1 MQRLTSHKMSHRPRA
16 DGVPT
21 GARRQIAPLLS
32 TALAMAFMSCLAF
45 PAVGDDAGVGSGDDG
60 WYEGTYVWA
69 DQKGS
74 SSKDTGRGKERES
87 HNSITERPEDIP
99 MYLCDGERAVG
110 SPLDCPS
117 YVPPPDLDQTTA
129 RQLARHLV
137 VRLQLPK
144 PTPQF
149 GPDPSDNEWNMIAVG
164 YPLWLWTDGPT
175 TVTATESAYGY
186 TFTLRAHYRSTTFE
200 LGDGTTT
207 RCTDT
212 TRYRRTT
219 KPGTASPTCGH
230 TYLEAARDGTYTVS
244 ATTHWDVDW
253 SVAGFSGT
261 LPGTHSASREL
272 RVGELQAIVVG

>member
-1 MQRLTSHKMSHRPRA
+1 MRIRA
-16 DGVPT
+16 LVAT
-21 GARRQIAPLLS
+21 FAVALVTLASAYSIAW
-32 TALAMAFMSCLAF
+32 A
-45 PAVGDDAGVGSGDDG
+45 DDTVEDKGGGLF
-60 WYEGTYVWA
+60 EGTRVVGE
-69 DQKGS
+69 DRGHSGKPKDEDE
-74 SSKDTGRGKERES
+74 SKQTS

-110 SPLDCPS
+110 SPFDCPS
-117 YVPPPDLDQTTA
+117 YVPSPDLDQTTA

-137 VRLQLPK
+137 VRLQLPE

-164 YPLWLWTDGPT
+164 YPLWLWTEGPT

-200 LGDGTTT
+200 LGDGTAT

-230 TYLEAARDGTYTVS
+230 TYLEAPRDGTYTVS

>member
-1 MQRLTSHKMSHRPRA
+1 MSGRWRLIAANLVALVALLIP
-16 DGVPT
+16 
-21 GARRQIAPLLS
+21 APLVA
-32 TALAMAFMSCLAF
+32 TA
-45 PAVGDDAGVGSGDDG
+45 DDASVSSGDDG
-60 WYEGTYVWA
+60 YVEGVFISG
-69 DQKGS
+69 DQPGRS
-74 SSKDTGRGKERES
+74 SDKPGKSESKQTS

-110 SPLDCPS
+110 SPLDCPG

-175 TVTATESAYGY
+175 MVTATESAYGY

-230 TYLEAARDGTYTVS
+230 TYLKAARDGTYTVS